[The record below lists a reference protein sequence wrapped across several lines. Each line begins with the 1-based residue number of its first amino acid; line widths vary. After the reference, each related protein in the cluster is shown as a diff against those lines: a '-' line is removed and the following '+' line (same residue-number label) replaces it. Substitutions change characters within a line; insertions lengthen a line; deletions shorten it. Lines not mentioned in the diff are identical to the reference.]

1 MNDRLPQTLLMS
13 WVCRKKEPLPKNSED
28 PDRPRLATH
37 LGLEA
42 KQNLEHSL
50 IMDELTVAISTGFT
64 AFTATNLD
72 DILILMLFFSQVN
85 TIFRKRHIVAG
96 QYLGFAALVLASLPS
111 FFSSLLLPRPCI
123 GLLGLVPIA
132 IGISRLVN
140 SQEEN
145 DSDLEETLVQPTW
158 FSSFIS
164 PQAYSVAAVTFANGG
179 DNIGIYMP
187 LFASCTWQSL
197 VVILSVFFSLVG
209 IWCFAAYKLTQVP
222 AIADNLMRYGNYLV
236 PFVLISLGVLILID
250 SRTLENPG
258 LAVLTLVI
266 SGLYILKLVKT
277 VSQTL
282 QTQPQILKAVPESIR
297 Q

>member
-1 MNDRLPQTLLMS
+1 VSFEEVVRRIPFKTSLTIQTGLLQHRSKVRTLGTTEEGASTDMN
-13 WVCRKKEPLPKNSED
+13 
-28 PDRPRLATH
+28 
-37 LGLEA
+37 GL
-42 KQNLEHSL
+42 
-50 IMDELTVAISTGFT
+50 ITAISTGFT

-85 TIFRKRHIVAG
+85 ALFRKRHIVAG

-111 FFSSLLLPRPCI
+111 FFGSMLLPRPCV

-132 IGISRLVN
+132 IGISRLVTCD
-140 SQEEN
+140 EEN
-145 DSDLEETLVQPTW
+145 DAEKEETPAQRAW

-187 LFASCTWQSL
+187 LFASCTWQNL
-197 VVILSVFFSLVG
+197 VIILGVFFSLVG
-209 IWCFAAYKLTQVP
+209 VWCLAAYKLTQVP
-222 AIADNLMRYGNYLV
+222 AIADNLTRYGNHLV

-266 SGLYILKLVKT
+266 SGLYLLKLVKT

-282 QTQPQILKAVPESIR
+282 QAQAPALKVLK
-297 Q
+297 

>member
-1 MNDRLPQTLLMS
+1 MN
-13 WVCRKKEPLPKNSED
+13 
-28 PDRPRLATH
+28 
-37 LGLEA
+37 GL
-42 KQNLEHSL
+42 
-50 IMDELTVAISTGFT
+50 ITAISTGFT

-85 TIFRKRHIVAG
+85 SIFRKRHIVTG
-96 QYLGFAALVLASLPS
+96 QYLGFAALVFASLPS
-111 FFSSLLLPRPCI
+111 FFGSLLLPRACI

-140 SQEEN
+140 SNEE
-145 DSDLEETLVQPTW
+145 DDTESEQTSVQSAW

-187 LFASCTWQSL
+187 LFATCTWQNL
-197 VVILSVFFSLVG
+197 LIILAVFFSLVG
-209 IWCFAAYKLTQVP
+209 VWCFAAYKLTQVP
-222 AIADNLMRYGNYLV
+222 AIADNLTRYGNHLV
-236 PFVLISLGVLILID
+236 PLVLIGLGVLILIG

-266 SGLYILKLVKT
+266 SGLYLLKLIMT

-282 QTQPQILKAVPESIR
+282 KPQSPTLEIIPKVK
-297 Q
+297 

>member
-1 MNDRLPQTLLMS
+1 VT
-13 WVCRKKEPLPKNSED
+13 
-28 PDRPRLATH
+28 
-37 LGLEA
+37 GL
-42 KQNLEHSL
+42 
-50 IMDELTVAISTGFT
+50 ITAISTGFT

-85 TIFRKRHIVAG
+85 ALFRKRHIITG
-96 QYLGFAALVLASLPS
+96 QYLGFTALVLASLPS
-111 FFSSLLLPRPCI
+111 FFGSLLLPRPYI
-123 GLLGLVPIA
+123 GLLGLIPMA
-132 IGISRLVN
+132 IGISRLMN
-140 SQEEN
+140 ANEE
-145 DSDLEETLVQPTW
+145 DSESEETQTGSAW

-197 VVILSVFFSLVG
+197 SVILSVFFSMVG
-209 IWCFAAYKLTQVP
+209 VWCFAAYKLTQVP
-222 AIADNLMRYGNYLV
+222 AIADNLTRYGNYLV

-250 SRTLENPG
+250 SRTLETPG

-266 SGLYILKLVKT
+266 SGLYLLKLAKT
-277 VSQTL
+277 VRHSSFVICEK
-282 QTQPQILKAVPESIR
+282 QILTTSD

>member
-1 MNDRLPQTLLMS
+1 MN
-13 WVCRKKEPLPKNSED
+13 
-28 PDRPRLATH
+28 
-37 LGLEA
+37 GL
-42 KQNLEHSL
+42 
-50 IMDELTVAISTGFT
+50 TTAISTGLT

-85 TIFRKRHIVAG
+85 AIFRKRHIIAG

-111 FFSSLLLPRPCI
+111 FFGSLLLPRPCI

-140 SQEEN
+140 ANANEEN
-145 DSDLEETLVQPTW
+145 EIEVEEANIQPAW

-164 PQAYSVAAVTFANGG
+164 PQSYSVAAVTFANGG

-197 VVILSVFFSLVG
+197 VIILSVFFSLVG
-209 IWCFAAYKLTQVP
+209 VWCFAAYKLTQVP
-222 AIADNLMRYGNYLV
+222 AIADNLTRYGNYLV
-236 PFVLISLGVLILID
+236 PFVLMSLGVLILID

-258 LAVLTLVI
+258 LAVLTLVV
-266 SGLYILKLVKT
+266 SGLYLLKLGKT
-277 VSQTL
+277 VIQTL
-282 QTQPQILKAVPESIR
+282 RTQSQALEIVSEVNPQ
-297 Q
+297 

>member
-1 MNDRLPQTLLMS
+1 MN
-13 WVCRKKEPLPKNSED
+13 
-28 PDRPRLATH
+28 
-37 LGLEA
+37 GLITA
-42 KQNLEHSL
+42 
-50 IMDELTVAISTGFT
+50 VSTGFT

-85 TIFRKRHIVAG
+85 ATFRKRHIIAG

-111 FFSSLLLPRPCI
+111 FFGSLLLPRPCI

-140 SQEEN
+140 SNEDN
-145 DSDLEETLVQPTW
+145 DTDSEETPTPSAW
-158 FSSFIS
+158 FNSFVS

-197 VVILSVFFSLVG
+197 AIILSVFFSLVG
-209 IWCFAAYKLTQVP
+209 VWCLAAYKLTQVP
-222 AIADNLMRYGNYLV
+222 TIADNLTRYGSHLV
-236 PFVLISLGVLILID
+236 PFVLISLGVLILVD

-258 LAVLTLVI
+258 LAVLTLVV
-266 SGLYILKLVKT
+266 SGLYLLKLART
-277 VSQTL
+277 ISQTL
-282 QTQPQILKAVPESIR
+282 QSQPQTLNTTPEVNK
-297 Q
+297 

>member
-1 MNDRLPQTLLMS
+1 MNGLL
-13 WVCRKKEPLPKNSED
+13 
-28 PDRPRLATH
+28 T
-37 LGLEA
+37 
-42 KQNLEHSL
+42 
-50 IMDELTVAISTGFT
+50 AISTGLT

-85 TIFRKRHIVAG
+85 ALFRKRHIVAG
-96 QYLGFAALVLASLPS
+96 QYLGFTALVLASLPS
-111 FFSSLLLPRPCI
+111 FFGSLLLPRPCV

-140 SQEEN
+140 ANQED
-145 DSDLEETLVQPTW
+145 DSEADETQAQPAW

-164 PQAYSVAAVTFANGG
+164 PQSYSVAAVTFANGG

-187 LFASCTWQSL
+187 LFASCTWQNL
-197 VVILSVFFSLVG
+197 LIVLSVFFSMVG
-209 IWCFAAYKLTQVP
+209 VWCFAAYKLTRVP
-222 AIADNLMRYGNYLV
+222 AIADTLTRYGNHLV
-236 PFVLISLGVLILID
+236 PFVLISLGVLILVD
-250 SRTLENPG
+250 SRTLEHPG

-266 SGLYILKLVKT
+266 SGLYLLKLVKT

-282 QTQPQILKAVPESIR
+282 QAQATPLEVLPELDK